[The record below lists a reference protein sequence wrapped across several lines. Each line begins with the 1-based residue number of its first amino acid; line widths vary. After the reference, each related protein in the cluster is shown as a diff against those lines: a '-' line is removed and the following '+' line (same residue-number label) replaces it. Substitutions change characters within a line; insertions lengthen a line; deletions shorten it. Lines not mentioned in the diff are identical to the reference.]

1 MRGVREGRQ
10 ASLLRHVFFGVSPRC
25 ESNNAKYPLPI
36 ATSRILFSPVCAP
49 QVRQT
54 PTREMEL
61 CILHCRCTCLDKHK
75 SFAIQSLTHGLQSVA
90 KGDKEAARKAV
101 AAMKSISS
109 RGGAKKGQQLS
120 PPRNEQEA
128 EVSSPTAQQTS
139 SNDGVVIVRSGR
151 RYFVK
156 QKVTVVSCTVYSF
169 CHSHGF
175 SVFAADYTWQV
186 RYAGRGDPSISCS
199 DE

>member
-1 MRGVREGRQ
+1 MRPKLDKLPRGKWSCAYCIADVR
-10 ASLLRHVFFGVSPRC
+10 AF
-25 ESNNAKYPLPI
+25 
-36 ATSRILFSPVCAP
+36 
-49 QVRQT
+49 
-54 PTREMEL
+54 
-61 CILHCRCTCLDKHK
+61 DKHK

-101 AAMKSISS
+101 AAMKSISF

-120 PPRNEQEA
+120 PPRNEQEAA

-156 QKVTVVSCTVYSF
+156 QKVTVVNCTAYSF

-175 SVFAADYTWQV
+175 SVLQLTTLGKFDTL
-186 RYAGRGDPSISCS
+186 
-199 DE
+199 DEAIQAYHAQTNKTPR